1 MQERYNNMILL
12 HMEIQIL
19 VYCNIY
25 QGYATFA
32 ESLLRLYV
40 TNSAKIYIALNLQ
53 PLKLTA

>member
-1 MQERYNNMILL
+1 MILL